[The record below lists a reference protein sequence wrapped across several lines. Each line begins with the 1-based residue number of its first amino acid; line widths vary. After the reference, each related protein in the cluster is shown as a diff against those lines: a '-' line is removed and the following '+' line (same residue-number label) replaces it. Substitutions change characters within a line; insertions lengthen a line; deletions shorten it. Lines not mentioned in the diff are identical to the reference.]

1 MAVSARQC
9 ETSQVTL
16 CECTKNKTPAYNLP
30 SMARILRFLLACIV
44 MFAIPVQG
52 FASTTM
58 LLCGGGA
65 GHHASV
71 AEVATSLPSG
81 ASEGH
86 DHAKHGHGT
95 HKVHTPDLKVGDTGA
110 PSDLKA
116 SSSNV
121 AHKCGAC
128 ASCCH
133 LVAIAETAQTVFA
146 VPLPQSALTQPSAHV
161 ASLPAIVPD
170 KPPRA

>member
-1 MAVSARQC
+1 MAVSVRQC
-9 ETSQVTL
+9 ESTQVTP
-16 CECTKNKTPAYNLP
+16 CECIKNKTPAYNLP
-30 SMARILRFLLACIV
+30 SMARFLRFLLACIV
-44 MFAIPVQG
+44 MFAVPVQG

-58 LLCGGGA
+58 LLCGDGA

-71 AEVATSLPSG
+71 TEVATSLPSSTFG
-81 ASEGH
+81 GH
-86 DHAKHGHGT
+86 DHTKHGHGT
-95 HKVHTPDLKVGDTGA
+95 HNVHVSDLKVGDTGG

-116 SSSNV
+116 SSSN
-121 AHKCGAC
+121 ASHKCGAC

-133 LVAIAETAQTVFA
+133 LVAISETAQTVFA
-146 VPLPQSALTQPSAHV
+146 VPLPQSALTPPSAHV

>member
-1 MAVSARQC
+1 
-9 ETSQVTL
+9 
-16 CECTKNKTPAYNLP
+16 
-30 SMARILRFLLACIV
+30 MARILRFLLACIV
-44 MFAIPVQG
+44 MFAVPVQG

-71 AEVATSLPSG
+71 SDVGTNVATPPSG
-81 ASEGH
+81 EH

-95 HKVHTPDLKVGDTGA
+95 HKGQAPEMKAGDSNG

-133 LVAIAETAQTVFA
+133 LVAISETGQAVLP
-146 VPLPQSALTQPSAHV
+146 VPLPHSTLTQPAVHV

>member
-9 ETSQVTL
+9 DSSPVTP

-44 MFAIPVQG
+44 MFAVPVQG

-65 GHHASV
+65 AHHASV
-71 AEVATSLPSG
+71 ADIRNVSDPTFV
-81 ASEGH
+81 GH
-86 DHAKHGHGT
+86 DHAKHGHDTQKG
-95 HKVHTPDLKVGDTGA
+95 HSPEMKAGDTSGQ
-110 PSDLKA
+110 SDSKA

-133 LVAIAETAQTVFA
+133 LVAISETAQAVLA
-146 VPLPQSALTQPSAHV
+146 VPLPQSTLSQPAVHV